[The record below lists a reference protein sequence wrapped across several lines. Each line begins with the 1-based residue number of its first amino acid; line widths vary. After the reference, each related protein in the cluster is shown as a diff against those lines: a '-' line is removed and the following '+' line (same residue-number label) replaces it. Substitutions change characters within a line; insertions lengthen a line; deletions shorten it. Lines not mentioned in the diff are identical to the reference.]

1 MQAVGPFTLGE
12 TLGRGGMAQVWRARH
27 VHTGVSVAL
36 KILDPRVA
44 TRRTTNAFLLE
55 AQKKGR
61 AAGTARP
68 AAAWQA
74 LSDRL
79 RQMKTVPAFGRSYR
93 AASEVPVV
101 CSRKDGR
108 SDRVVLVA
116 VEDAA
121 DEPARSTAGMAM
133 LISLAKAWDT
143 RRPPPQTI
151 LFCAW
156 EGDDGFAAF
165 TAAPPVSLDSIDA
178 GWVLGGPSQPLAAGT
193 QLERHALK
201 VGKSVDALN
210 FERLQESTR
219 AVEGTVRKAVS
230 ASP

>member
-1 MQAVGPFTLGE
+1 VGVEVPK
-12 TLGRGGMAQVWRARH
+12 GGPDAIRMED
-27 VHTGVSVAL
+27 L
-36 KILDPRVA
+36 
-44 TRRTTNAFLLE
+44 RRDAFLLE

-61 AAGTARP
+61 APGTARP

-79 RQMKTVPAFGRSYR
+79 RQMKTVPAYGRSYR

-108 SDRVVLVA
+108 SDRVLLVA
-116 VEDAA
+116 VQDSA

-143 RRPPPQTI
+143 RRSPPQTI

-219 AVEGTVRKAVS
+219 AVEGSVREAVS